1 MGLRSLWHRLP
12 ADYRAF
18 SGRDLRAGLV
28 HGLVSV
34 PDGLAAGLLAGLS
47 PLAGLYGYLFGTI
60 TGALATSSVVMS
72 VQATGAMAVILS
84 DVPGLTGPGGAAALA
99 TLTILTGLLMLAAG
113 IARLGTLVR
122 YVPNAVLTGF
132 VNAVAANIVLAQL
145 ADATGY
151 HSDAANRILRAG
163 DTVLNVASFHWPTV
177 AVAVGTAILIVAL
190 ERTRLGALG
199 LAVAIVAASVVTAL
213 LPGADIPTLNDIAQV
228 PQALPG
234 PVLPSLVL
242 IAALVVPAASLAF
255 VGLVQ
260 GAAISQ
266 SLPNPDGSY
275 PNPSRDFS
283 GQGIANLV
291 SGAFQGMPV
300 GGSMSATAL
309 VVAAGGRGRAANL
322 VAGIVMIVTILLFG
336 SAAGHIAMPAL
347 AALLIVI
354 GIRTFKI
361 DQAVMVWRTGGTQ
374 AVMMAA
380 TFVLALLVPMQYAVL
395 YGVAI
400 SVILFVF
407 HQSNRVRVV
416 RWTLDAEDRPVAETD
431 PPATL
436 HAGEIVVLTPYG
448 SLFFASSEVF
458 ADQLPAPDA
467 DSAGSVVVLRLRG
480 KEDLGSTFIRMIVG
494 YRDSLTAA
502 GAHLVLTGVGDRVLT
517 QLRNT
522 GTLAELGESNVFPA
536 SPQLGASLHAGLRRA
551 HDLQNA
557 HPS

>member
-1 MGLRSLWHRLP
+1 MGPRSLWRRLP
-12 ADYRAF
+12 ADYRTF

-84 DVPGLTGPGGAAALA
+84 DVPGLTGPGATTALT
-99 TLTILTGLLMLAAG
+99 TLTVLTGLLMLAAG

-151 HSDAANRILRAG
+151 HSGAANRILRAG
-163 DTVLNVASFHWPTV
+163 DTLLNIASFHWPTV
-177 AVAVGTAILIVAL
+177 AVAVGTAILIVLL

-199 LAVAIVAASVVTAL
+199 LAVAIVAASVVVAL
-213 LPGADIPTLNDIAQV
+213 LPGAGVPTLNDITQV
-228 PQALPG
+228 PQSLPG
-234 PVLPSLVL
+234 PVLPSLGL

-291 SGAFQGMPV
+291 SGVFQGMPV

-309 VVAAGGRGRAANL
+309 VVAAGGRGRASNL
-322 VAGIVMIVTILLFG
+322 VAGLVMIVTILLFG
-336 SAAGHIAMPAL
+336 PVAGHIAMPAL
-347 AALLIVI
+347 AALLMVI

-380 TFVLALLVPMQYAVL
+380 TFLLALLVPMQYAVL
-395 YGVAI
+395 SGVAI
-400 SVILFVF
+400 SVVLFVF

-416 RWTLDAEDRPVAETD
+416 RWTLDAEDRPLAETD

-448 SLFFASSEVF
+448 SLFFASADVF

-494 YRDSLTAA
+494 YRDSLTSV
-502 GAHLVLTGVGDRVLT
+502 GAHLVLTGVGDRILA

-536 SPQLGASLHAGLRRA
+536 SPQLGASLDAGLRRA
-551 HDLQNA
+551 HDLQSA

>member
-1 MGLRSLWHRLP
+1 MGPRSLWRRLP
-12 ADYRAF
+12 ADYRTF

-84 DVPGLTGPGGAAALA
+84 DVPGLTGPGGVAALA
-99 TLTILTGLLMLAAG
+99 TLTILTGLIMLAAG

-122 YVPNAVLTGF
+122 YVPNAVLIGF

-151 HSDAANRILRAG
+151 RSDAASRILRAG

-177 AVAVGTAILIVAL
+177 AVAVGTAIGIVVL

-199 LAVAIVAASVVTAL
+199 LAVAVVAASAATAV
-213 LPGADIPTLNDIAQV
+213 LPGLDVPTLNDIAQV
-228 PQALPG
+228 PQSLPG
-234 PVLPSLVL
+234 PVLPSLGL
-242 IAALVVPAASLAF
+242 IAALIVPAASLAF

-266 SLPNPDGSY
+266 SVPNPDGSY

-291 SGAFQGMPV
+291 SGVFQGMPV

-309 VVAAGGRGRAANL
+309 VTGAGGRGRASNL
-322 VAGIVMIVTILLFG
+322 VAGLVMIVTILLFG

-354 GIRTFKI
+354 GIGTFKI

-374 AVMMAA
+374 AMMMAA
-380 TFVLALLVPMQYAVL
+380 TFLLALLVPMQYAVL
-395 YGVAI
+395 SGVGI
-400 SVILFVF
+400 SVVLFVF

-416 RWTLDAEDRPVAETD
+416 RWTLDADDRPVAETD

-448 SLFFASSEVF
+448 SLFFASADVF

-494 YRDSLTAA
+494 YRDSLTSA

-536 SPQLGASLHAGLRRA
+536 SPQLGASLEAGLRRA